1 MLPNHPNIAYSTG
14 LKLSKQDEEAAQEV
28 QVRRQDQDKINK
40 FSRLHQRALALDEE
54 LELKTKEKEEL
65 DDLAT
70 ELELADEDDKIRFKV
85 GDAFFHVP
93 LEQAQQM
100 LESSAE
106 SISQDRSQL
115 EEKMASVRE
124 EMTQLKVDLYAR
136 FGKQINLET

>member
-1 MLPNHPNIAYSTG
+1 MASFSQRRM
-14 LKLSKQDEEAAQEV
+14 LSKQDEEAAQEV

-54 LELKTKEKEEL
+54 LDLKTKEKEEV

-70 ELELADEDDKIRFKV
+70 ELELADEDEKIRFKV

-100 LESSAE
+100 LESSVE
-106 SISQDRSQL
+106 NISQDRSLL